1 MAFGS
6 KILFKTRYSSQDFC
20 RTVLSISFPF
30 SLFSLIFFLIA
41 FFDFLCF
48 PLEGPNDVK
57 LDDVVLLS
65 EKEIH
70 GSYTILEKSFQVNS

>member
-1 MAFGS
+1 MVFGS
-6 KILFKTRYSSQDFC
+6 KILFKTKFSSQDFS

-41 FFDFLCF
+41 FFDCLYF

-70 GSYTILEKSFQVNS
+70 GSYTILEKFFQVNS